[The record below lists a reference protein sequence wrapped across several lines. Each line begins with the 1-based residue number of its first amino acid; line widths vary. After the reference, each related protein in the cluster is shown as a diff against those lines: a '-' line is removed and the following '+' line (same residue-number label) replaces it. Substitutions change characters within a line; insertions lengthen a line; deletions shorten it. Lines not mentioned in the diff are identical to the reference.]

1 MSEAQLSVEPL
12 FSTPLA
18 RFQVDDFV
26 NTYIDLDF
34 DREKDDQWFTNPKQK
49 NVWNHKSH
57 DILAEE
63 GYENLS
69 KMVQSAVEAYL
80 YDILCYSKE
89 IKAVRTSSWITIGDD
104 GSATAEHLHTN
115 SLYSGILYLK
125 SLPKSGDLYFVTN
138 DNPNY
143 TSTTIKPTPVKF
155 NIFNSSSY
163 QVTPNTGD
171 VFVFPSHL
179 RHGVTTNT
187 SGESRC
193 ALAFN
198 YFVEGPISDDHT
210 NYLYL
215 NYETN

>member
-34 DREKDDQWFTNPKQK
+34 DREKDDQWFANPKQK

-80 YDILCYSKE
+80 YDVLCYSKE

-155 NIFNSSSY
+155 NIFNSSLQLPLCVMNY
-163 QVTPNTGD
+163 I
-171 VFVFPSHL
+171 FVFPSHL
-179 RHGVTTNT
+179 RHGVTPNT

-215 NYETN
+215 KL